1 MHWVHMGDFSFDPKS
16 WPDVPGMMKTLDS
29 YGMRVMVS
37 AWPFL
42 SKGSVNR
49 QALVDAGEAMT
60 VQGTSSPVGWDD
72 NNCCES
78 GGGPCAIYDP
88 TQQSAREYIWSKLH
102 AGYYKFGIKVT
113 PDAEGPD
120 SALTEF

>member
-1 MHWVHMGDFSFDPKS
+1 MIVIDYMHWVHMGDFSFDPKN
-16 WPDVPGMMKTLDS
+16 WPDVPAMMETLAG

-42 SKGSVNR
+42 SKSSTSR
-49 QALVDAGEAMT
+49 AALIDHDWAMT
-60 VQGTSSPVGWDD
+60 VQNTAGPVGWDD

-88 TQQSAREYIWSKLH
+88 TQSSARC
-102 AGYYKFGIKVT
+102 V
-113 PDAEGPD
+113 
-120 SALTEF
+120 

>member
-16 WPDVPGMMKTLDS
+16 WPDVPGMMKTLES

-102 AGYYKFGIKVT
+102 DGYYRFGIKVF
-113 PDAEGPD
+113 E
-120 SALTEF
+120 

>member
-1 MHWVHMGDFSFDPKS
+1 
-16 WPDVPGMMKTLDS
+16 
-29 YGMRVMVS
+29 
-37 AWPFL
+37 
-42 SKGSVNR
+42 
-49 QALVDAGEAMT
+49 MT

-88 TQQSAREYIWSKLH
+88 TQHSAREYIWSKLH

-113 PDAEGPD
+113 PDTEGSD